1 MSASSIASSCDCS
14 RTAVL
19 HIIKDIFLQIVE
31 IIKEGKD
38 EISLDIKIGKL
49 HFHSDSKLAYFS
61 NYEEG
66 EIESL

>member
-1 MSASSIASSCDCS
+1 MSPSAIASTCDCS

-19 HIIKDIFLQIVE
+19 HIIKDIFLWIVE

-38 EISLDIKIGKL
+38 EIVLDLKIGKL
-49 HFHSDSKLAYFS
+49 HFHGDSKVSYFS

-66 EIESL
+66 EVEKL